1 MLVRYKKSLQKIAM
15 GLLSLMP
22 SEKNIKKLTET
33 IDAYAK
39 DETQHLYLW
48 KQQEEYVGIVGVAVE
63 GEIATLQHICVV
75 PSYRGEGI
83 ATQILQELTALGIY
97 KEVCAI
103 DDIQPLFD
111 KCMGCIAENR

>member
-33 IDAYAK
+33 VDTYTK
-39 DETQHLYLW
+39 DDTQHLYMW
-48 KQQEEYVGIVGVAVE
+48 KQQEEYVGIVGVTVNDDV
-63 GEIATLQHICVV
+63 ATLQHICVM

-97 KEVCAI
+97 KEVCATS
-103 DDIQPLFD
+103 DIQPLFE
-111 KCMGCIAENR
+111 KCMGCITEK